1 MPTQAVRS
9 RLALEIAKRA
19 GALTADEENAM
30 AALRADATATRYRTA
45 DVVALIAA
53 VAALQAAYTG
63 GTDLIDV
70 GVTMTAATAA
80 AVAATAG
87 ASSGGV

>member
-1 MPTQAVRS
+1 MTTQAVRS
-9 RLALEIAKRA
+9 RLALDIAAR
-19 GALTADEENAM
+19 GALTADQENAIT
-30 AALRADATATRYRTA
+30 ALRTDATASRYRTS
-45 DVVALIAA
+45 DVATLIAA

-70 GVTMTAATAA
+70 GATMTAATAA
-80 AVAATAG
+80 AVAVTAG